1 MTSTDTSRSRFR
13 VGALRLPAL
22 LFGLMLLL
30 TACVVTVPTPFGD
43 VTFVICD
50 YGDFPLEGIEVEIGG
65 TVKTTDENG
74 FVEFG
79 TVQLPFTANIYDETS
94 NYIVSYQNVDETDL
108 RLFLP
113 YSNDGNTDGNATFTG
128 TVNPLGGGNHTV
140 QVGATV
146 DERAFPGTV
155 DDTTLGYD
163 VDARFAGFL
172 DVNYDM
178 YALEAQFDPDPDLTP
193 GAITNLAAG
202 FGQGTIGDGDNLNL
216 DLDVLAHPQGTLIG
230 NVTNPSGMD
239 YDSLNYAAMFGSTA
253 MDAFV
258 PFLILED
265 TNPSATFTLPTLQ
278 APAGWSTD
286 FAIVNRFS
294 NAQGQEAAASTT
306 GLDFDSSVID
316 VFPAQL
322 GAAFIGYRDGDTF
335 REGDTVNVGSLVQ
348 DTSVSLRFEPES
360 ASDPRLWIFSDSAN
374 LTIPDLDV
382 FNISLSAGAAYRART
397 IRYSWSFAA
406 LLSKLADPYTL
417 TKGISVRQDLT
428 TLFSAERDVTVGG
441 GGGGGGATPPT
452 SLAYY
457 PISIGY
463 AFEGV
468 GVVRSGTPVSDLQ
481 LPGAIST
488 QAASCPNIVMAAAGG
503 SVVVEACGG
512 DVVQD
517 YTGGA
522 TNFFEAMV
530 LPTPAGG
537 SGLAALFEAGGSGY
551 FLAGI
556 APNGSIGFGM
566 VPPPGAHF
574 FYDAQPIGGD
584 PVNGAVFT
592 DFGLGTID
600 FVTYDDGTDAWTIS
614 GDDTIALADID
625 DGSFV
630 YGTRS
635 AAVNAAGDELL
646 LIGQQITAPN
656 GFALLHVTLDGP
668 VGLRTQ
674 AASVATVVNVAA
686 LGSDPRRIRCDLAAE
701 RCAVADFTDS
711 TLTVVSWDGSGAP
724 AVVGNANV
732 ASGPVGIGV
741 LGDHIVS
748 AGFNDDQFS
757 VVTLNGDGS
766 VAGVSTTAL
775 PDDCDKPGHAVF
787 LDDPGNAAL
796 VSCNGDGTTPG
807 GSGFVYIPNAF

>member
-1 MTSTDTSRSRFR
+1 
-13 VGALRLPAL
+13 LPAL

-30 TACVVTVPTPFGD
+30 TACVVTVPSPFGD
-43 VTFVICD
+43 LTFVICD
-50 YGDFPLEGIEVEIGG
+50 YGDFPLEGIEVEVGG

-79 TVQLPFTANIYDETS
+79 TVELPFTANIYDETN
-94 NYIVSYQNVDETDL
+94 NYIVSYQNVQETDL

-113 YSNDGNTDGNATFTG
+113 LSNDGNAEGSATFAG
-128 TVNPLGGGNHTV
+128 TVNPQGSGNHTV

-146 DERAFPGTV
+146 NNKAFPGTV
-155 DDTTLGYD
+155 DGSLDYD
-163 VDARFAGFL
+163 VNVQFAGLL
-172 DVNYDM
+172 DVNYDL
-178 YALEAQFDPDPDLTP
+178 YALETRFDPAPNLTP
-193 GAITNLAAG
+193 GAITRLDVAID
-202 FGQGTIGDGDNLNL
+202 QGTIGNGDNLNV
-216 DLDVLAHPQGTLIG
+216 DLGVMSHPQGTLLG
-230 NVTNPSGMD
+230 NVSGPSGMD
-239 YDSLNYAAMFGSTA
+239 HDSLRFATLVGSTT

-258 PFLILED
+258 PFLVLED
-265 TNPSATFTLPTLQ
+265 TNPAATFTLPTFQ
-278 APAGWSTD
+278 TPVGWRAS

-294 NAQGQEAAASTT
+294 NAQGEEAAVSTT
-306 GLDFDSSVID
+306 GIEFNSSLID
-316 VFPAQL
+316 VLPAQV
-322 GAAFIGYRDGDTF
+322 GNPFIGYRDGDNF
-335 REGDTVNVGSLVQ
+335 REGDSVNVGSLVQ
-348 DTSVSLRFEPES
+348 DTAVSLRFDPVS
-360 ASDPRLWIFSDSAN
+360 ASDPHVWIFSDSAN
-374 LTIPDLDV
+374 LTIPNLDP

-397 IRYSWSFAA
+397 VRYSWSFEA

-417 TKGISVRQDLT
+417 TKGISVREDLT

-441 GGGGGGATPPT
+441 GGGGGGSTPPSSDT
-452 SLAYY
+452 YY

-463 AFEGV
+463 AFEGM
-468 GVVRSGTPVSDLQ
+468 GVVGSKTPVSDLQ
-481 LPGAIST
+481 LSGAIST

-503 SVVVEACGG
+503 SLVVDACSG

-530 LPTPAGG
+530 LPTPPGG

-556 APNGSIGFGM
+556 ASDGSIGFGM
-566 VPPPGAHF
+566 VPPPGSNF

-592 DFGLGTID
+592 NFGLGTID
-600 FVTYDDGTDAWTIS
+600 FVTYDDGADAWSIS
-614 GDDTIALADID
+614 GADTIPLADVD
-625 DGSFV
+625 DGDFV
-630 YGTRS
+630 YAARS
-635 AAVNAAGDELL
+635 VAVNAAGDEMLVV
-646 LIGQQITAPN
+646 GQQITAPN
-656 GFALLHVTLDGP
+656 GFALLHLTLDGP

-674 AASVATVVNVAA
+674 AASVATVTHAAA

-724 AVVGNANV
+724 AVVGSANV

-741 LGDHIVS
+741 LGTHIVS
-748 AGFNDDQFS
+748 AGFNDDQVS

-766 VAGVSTTAL
+766 VAGVSTSAL
-775 PDDCDKPGHAVF
+775 PADCDKPGHALF

-807 GSGFVYIPNAF
+807 GTGFVYIPSAF